1 MNLIRTTHS
10 ILTWTIMDSS
20 SKQRIKSWK
29 VLHSVI
35 VKNDPVSILDF
46 RSPFCCCL
54 VSLLILTFISAHLLI
69 FRHYFHS
76 CFHPHSKEID
86 FLQPVR
92 NEKTPN
98 DYFYTR
104 KTISITLS
112 SLTTFRRGGGIK
124 WKNTHC
130 SIKDDLKGSKT
141 EIFKVCVIM
150 DPSIPF
156 LDASSNL
163 SSAKQQVSRL
173 CPL

>member
-1 MNLIRTTHS
+1 
-10 ILTWTIMDSS
+10 MDSS

-35 VKNDPVSILDF
+35 VKNDSVSFLDF

-92 NEKTPN
+92 NEKAPN

-112 SLTTFRRGGGIK
+112 SLTTFRRGEGEGGIK
-124 WKNTHC
+124 RKNTHC
-130 SIKDDLKGSKT
+130 SIKDDWKGSKT

-156 LDASSNL
+156 LVAPSNEVLL

-173 CPL
+173 CSL